1 MMAVMRTRRLVG
13 VSECGF
19 MLSRLD
25 EQLCGAAN
33 RAAGWLQ
40 QDCGLTMPAILRQ
53 AATATIMATL
63 LAIVATLLMRGPVHM
78 AITLVF
84 GAITIGSFWT
94 LLKRYNRDAERDW
107 TSDLARDYAVRAIG
121 TLEGQR
127 RVREIGLAF
136 SLVAL
141 MLTLMMVGHRPLDL
155 VDLTMI
161 ALIGSTL
168 AHMYLSC
175 AEPRPPGM
183 GRRQPKLA
191 MAGAGG

>member
-1 MMAVMRTRRLVG
+1 
-13 VSECGF
+13 

-25 EQLCGAAN
+25 QQLCIAAN
-33 RAAGWLQ
+33 RAAAWLQ
-40 QDCGLTMPAILRQ
+40 EDMGFTMPAILRQ

-127 RVREIGLAF
+127 PVREIGLGF

-141 MLTLMMVGHRPLDL
+141 GLTFMVIGFRPLDL

-161 ALIGSTL
+161 ALIVSTL

-183 GRRQPKLA
+183 GRRQLRLA
-191 MAGAGG
+191 LQGAR